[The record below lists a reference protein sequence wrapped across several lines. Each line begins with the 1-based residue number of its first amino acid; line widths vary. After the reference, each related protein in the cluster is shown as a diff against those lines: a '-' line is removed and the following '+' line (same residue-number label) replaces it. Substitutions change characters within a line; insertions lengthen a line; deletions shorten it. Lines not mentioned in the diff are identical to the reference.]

1 MAAFPRSD
9 SSSSRRPAAPQ
20 WKEVDRMEL
29 PGEESHSSRAQAI
42 ANGILRAQTLGQL
55 VSLLTGETFHGLL
68 EYNKHVYSR
77 KVRNSNLM
85 NTHISGKPPTPEEMK
100 EALDACREFLELM
113 KPVNTYVMLYA
124 QMLKLDY
131 DYEQSTLLTRL
142 KRNEEQ
148 DRFRLES
155 DGYSYFG
162 MKLFGSQ
169 KGVGE
174 LFVKPD
180 NAPLPY
186 SNNISPGQTV
196 WVSPDDVAAVDPT
209 NNNATCV
216 GEVASINRESILIR
230 GLTGLP
236 YGKTGLYRID
246 LAVTTVNFERM
257 QQALDI
263 VRKQHERGFMEDRRF
278 YEHIPTVRDDEEEV
292 PIPENDGILQPGS
305 PLARFFFRNIKY
317 SLATARSHYRAKFG
331 VSTPPG
337 MPDRWGGFNSYNCP
351 PEPTD
356 GPPVK
361 LKELNLAAQ
370 QRHPRLRYLDTPLD
384 STDRPL
390 NRSQHWL
397 NENQLSAVAKIVDE
411 GRQLTLIQ
419 GPPGTGKTTTAIAII
434 CEWVMWYGW
443 KILATAHSNKG
454 VDNLLQGLVDKNIK
468 VLRVGRGGPG
478 EGSDL
483 QQYSLEALVDK
494 HPMNR
499 KREELQQQL
508 KNLQRTNASQNAITD
523 LMTELRA
530 HSKNAIAKVIA
541 QEVEVICATCV
552 GVGAPVMQGLQ
563 FDLVLVDEATQA
575 VEPSVMIPITRG
587 AKQVVMIGDQAQLP
601 PTCKC
606 PEAML
611 MGLDISLFDRLIGN
625 GLECHVLDTQYRMH
639 PTISCFPSWRF
650 YHSVLLDGIGPAD
663 RVLPAGLFP
672 TPESRV
678 CFIEVGG
685 QEEQDNTSKMNR
697 MEAHCA
703 VWCVRQL
710 MALGG
715 IKFHQIGVI
724 TPYAAQV
731 RMLRQCLLSAFGDAA
746 VSMLEV
752 HSVDGFQGREKDF
765 ILLSMVRSKP
775 GGDMS
780 FITDWRRTN
789 VSLTRAKY
797 GVIVVGQAEALINSA
812 IWVDWLKFY
821 RKSLLQFDMS
831 CQRLVGLNP
840 RLFRRIL
847 SRESKGEESTLEEM
861 LLKKFGG
868 KDGQEGKSR
877 KEKVTD
883 LSDSAVPPSPA
894 SAWAVATAAAAP
906 AAAAA
911 AKPAAKRDVE
921 YLDVDDS
928 DDEPPAKKQD
938 AK

>member
-1 MAAFPRSD
+1 
-9 SSSSRRPAAPQ
+9 
-20 WKEVDRMEL
+20 
-29 PGEESHSSRAQAI
+29 
-42 ANGILRAQTLGQL
+42 
-55 VSLLTGETFHGLL
+55 
-68 EYNKHVYSR
+68 
-77 KVRNSNLM
+77 M
-85 NTHISGKPPTPEEMK
+85 NTHISGKPPTPEEMQ
-100 EALDACREFLELM
+100 EALDSCREFLQRM
-113 KPVNTYVMLYA
+113 KPVNTYVMLFA

-131 DYEQSTLLTRL
+131 DYEQSSLLTRL
-142 KRNEEQ
+142 KRNEGH
-148 DRFRLES
+148 DRQRLES

-180 NAPLPY
+180 NAPIPY

-196 WVSPDDVAAVDPT
+196 WVSPDDVPAVDPS
-209 NNNATCV
+209 NNNTTCV
-216 GEVASINRESILIR
+216 GEVGAVNRESILIR

-236 YGKTGLYRID
+236 YGKNGLYRID

-263 VRKQHERGFMEDRRF
+263 VRKQHERGWMQEKRF
-278 YEHIPTVRDDEEEV
+278 YEHIPRVDEEED
-292 PIPENDGILQPGS
+292 IPENDGLLQPGS
-305 PLARFFFRNIKY
+305 PLARFFFCNIRY

-331 VSTPPG
+331 VSMPPG
-337 MPDRWGGFNSYNCP
+337 MPERWHGFNSYAMP

-361 LKELNLAAQ
+361 LKELNAAAQ
-370 QRHPRLRYLDTPLD
+370 QKHPRLRYLNTPLD
-384 STDRPL
+384 CTDRPL
-390 NRSQHWL
+390 SRTQHWL
-397 NENQLSAVAKIVDE
+397 NENQLAAVAKVVDD
-411 GRQLTLIQ
+411 GHQLTLIQ

-483 QQYSLEALVDK
+483 AQYSLEALVDK

-499 KREELQQQL
+499 KREEIQQQL
-508 KNLQRTNASQNAITD
+508 KNAQRANAPQNVITD
-523 LMTELRA
+523 LMNEMRA
-530 HSKNAIAKVIA
+530 HSKTAIAKVIA

-663 RVLPAGLFP
+663 RILPAGLFP

-685 QEEQDNTSKMNR
+685 QEEQDNTSKLNR
-697 MEAHCA
+697 MEAHCV
-703 VWCVRQL
+703 VWSVRQL

-715 IKFHQIGVI
+715 IKFHQVGII

-731 RMLRQCLLSAFGDAA
+731 RMLRQCLQSAFGDAGT
-746 VSMLEV
+746 SMLEV

-765 ILLSMVRSKP
+765 IILSMVRSKA

-797 GVIVVGQAEALINSA
+797 GVIVVGQAEALIQSP

-821 RKSLLQFDMS
+821 RKSLLQFDVA
-831 CQRLVGLNP
+831 CQRLVGVNP
-840 RLFRRIL
+840 KLFRRIL

-861 LLKKFGG
+861 LARKFSG
-868 KDGQEGKSR
+868 KDDQDAKAGKSR
-877 KEKVTD
+877 RVTD
-883 LSDSAVPPSPA
+883 LSDTAVPPSPA
-894 SAWAVATAAAAP
+894 SAWAVATSTSPMPIAP
-906 AAAAA
+906 PPKEAV
-911 AKPAAKRDVE
+911 KRDVE
-921 YLDVDDS
+921 YLDVDAS
-928 DDEPPAKKQD
+928 DDEDQPPAKKAD
-938 AK
+938 TK